1 MAETS
6 VAKSDRQ
13 SRMGLIYSCLFCVE
27 VTLGLFLL
35 VHVQL
40 CCVRFSLFSAILR
53 DWLGRMCV
61 KWTIL
66 CWVECYGQFYTYE
79 CCSQHHV
86 EPSVH
91 LRTWFSD
98 RSPQC
103 GSCSGAH
110 TSSSVTVSAPT
121 GTEMLCRDP
130 GLCGSSSTRT
140 MNSKESLADGWDPP
154 LRHGWLPKLIASPL
168 STVCSCPQVANLT
181 RCDVVMKV
189 GEVGA

>member
-61 KWTIL
+61 K
-66 CWVECYGQFYTYE
+66 
-79 CCSQHHV
+79 
-86 EPSVH
+86 
-91 LRTWFSD
+91 
-98 RSPQC
+98 
-103 GSCSGAH
+103 
-110 TSSSVTVSAPT
+110 
-121 GTEMLCRDP
+121 
-130 GLCGSSSTRT
+130 
-140 MNSKESLADGWDPP
+140 
-154 LRHGWLPKLIASPL
+154 
-168 STVCSCPQVANLT
+168 
-181 RCDVVMKV
+181 
-189 GEVGA
+189 